1 VRDLLVDRPD
11 ARARHV
17 IQAIGS
23 SSAAKGEEF
32 ARRNGVPSQA
42 SIYGSYEGVYSDP
55 LVDIVYIATPHALHK
70 QNCLDAIRHN
80 KHVLCEKPFTINAKE
95 AKEVFAAARAKG
107 VFIMEGDIPS
117 PTRSNLRCLSI

>member
-1 VRDLLVDRPD
+1 MRDLLIDRPD
-11 ARARHV
+11 ARAKHV

-23 SSAAKGEEF
+23 SSAGKGGEF
-32 ARRNGVPSQA
+32 ARRNGVPSQV
-42 SIYGSYEGVYSDP
+42 SIYGSYKEVYSDP

-95 AKEVFAAARAKG
+95 ANEVFAAARAQG
-107 VFIMEGDIPS
+107 VFIMEGDILS
-117 PTRSNLRCLSI
+117 PTRYSLRYLSL